1 MGTPLYILSFSNA
14 DSIRYF
20 SRASSND
27 YKKGKRQDRYKSKE
41 KTSNSAYPEPSMKHA
56 LKGL

>member
-20 SRASSND
+20 SRASLND
-27 YKKGKRQDRYKSKE
+27 YKKEKYKIDIKVRERPPS
-41 KTSNSAYPEPSMKHA
+41 SAYPEPSMKPR
-56 LKGL
+56 

>member
-1 MGTPLYILSFSNA
+1 MGTPLYILSFSDA

-27 YKKGKRQDRYKSKE
+27 YKKGNYKIDIKVRE
-41 KTSNSAYPEPSMKHA
+41 KSPQFSLSRAQHEAA

>member
-20 SRASSND
+20 CRASSND
-27 YKKGKRQDRYKSKE
+27 YKKGKIQDRYKG
-41 KTSNSAYPEPSMKHA
+41 
-56 LKGL
+56 KGKDPPVQPIQNPA